1 MPIRPAPASASFLT
15 DRPCSPE
22 TPVLNERFGTDFTS
36 ADELFWEQVRADTA
50 ADETVRD
57 AGEANTLENFAHVF
71 DRKLEELVI
80 SRMDRNNNQ
89 VVKFLDDPDVRESV
103 TRLMRNQVYSRI
115 QQEAKA
121 RAASQG

>member
-1 MPIRPAPASASFLT
+1 
-15 DRPCSPE
+15 
-22 TPVLNERFGTDFTS
+22 
-36 ADELFWEQVRADTA
+36 
-50 ADETVRD
+50 
-57 AGEANTLENFAHVF
+57 VF
-71 DRKLEELVI
+71 DRKLEELVL